1 MKINKIVIDSS
12 DSITDLCMLGKLYGT
27 DKSPYNTN
35 STLHKHPYTAVY
47 DFIFGPLRYMYLE
60 IAEIGILDNKSMM
73 CWREY
78 FPHAKLYG
86 FEYDHNRLTKA
97 VIDNLQNTEYH
108 YMNVKAEESIQVS
121 LEGAGCK
128 FDIIVE
134 DSTHEFADQIRFAKI
149 ATKFLKPGGILVI
162 EDIFRNASEQQYVE
176 QLNELSAYYSSA
188 TFVMTE
194 HKLKHSP
201 GWDNDKLLI
210 LYRNE
215 TD

>member
-1 MKINKIVIDSS
+1 MQISKIIIDSS
-12 DSITDLCMLGKLYGT
+12 DACTDLCRLGKTFGT
-27 DKSPYNTN
+27 DKSPYNTDPN
-35 STLHKHPYTAVY
+35 LHKHPYTAVY
-47 DFIFGPLRYMYLE
+47 DFIFGPLKYKNLN

-73 CWREY
+73 SWRAY
-78 FPHAKLYG
+78 FSNAKLYG
-86 FEYDHNRLTKA
+86 YEYDHNRLTKA

-108 YMNVKAEESIQVS
+108 YMNVKAEESIRVA

-162 EDIFRNASEQQYVE
+162 EDIFRSASEQQYAE
-176 QLNELSAYYSSA
+176 QLDEISAYYSSA
-188 TFVMTE
+188 TFVETE
-194 HKLKHSP
+194 HRLKHSP

-215 TD
+215 VD

>member
-162 EDIFRNASEQQYVE
+162 EDIFRNASEQQYAE

-194 HKLKHSP
+194 HIFKHSP

-215 TD
+215 VD

>member
-149 ATKFLKPGGILVI
+149 ATKFLKPGCILVI

-188 TFVMTE
+188 TFVITE